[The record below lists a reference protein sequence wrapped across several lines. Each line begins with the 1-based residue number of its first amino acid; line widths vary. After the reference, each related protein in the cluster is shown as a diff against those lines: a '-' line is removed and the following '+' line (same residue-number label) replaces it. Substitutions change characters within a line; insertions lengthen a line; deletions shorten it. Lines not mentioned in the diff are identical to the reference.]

1 IKKDSVAFIV
11 EEDMQKDRERGHLDE
26 DVGWFMF
33 EKANP
38 NPICDAFNAPVQTW
52 RRELVNDAVDGTLV
66 LSNTS
71 KILGAP
77 VLTVGGDRKRVV
89 GFMPRTVSGENKSD
103 ACDGYECHGDE
114 GLLIGKEGLENF
126 PITTS
131 WNNQ

>member
-1 IKKDSVAFIV
+1 
-11 EEDMQKDRERGHLDE
+11 
-26 DVGWFMF
+26 
-33 EKANP
+33 
-38 NPICDAFNAPVQTW
+38 PICDAFNAPVQTW

-131 WNNQ
+131 WNNQIIGANDRVTFSEGTNVKHLNVDGVLTLE

>member
-1 IKKDSVAFIV
+1 TLDQQDPVIDPIYEGCKVYTPFPNTAGFVSPPVLVANKNSRRGNNGGWLRRCDIKKDSVAFIV

-71 KILGAP
+71 KIL
-77 VLTVGGDRKRVV
+77 
-89 GFMPRTVSGENKSD
+89 
-103 ACDGYECHGDE
+103 
-114 GLLIGKEGLENF
+114 
-126 PITTS
+126 
-131 WNNQ
+131 